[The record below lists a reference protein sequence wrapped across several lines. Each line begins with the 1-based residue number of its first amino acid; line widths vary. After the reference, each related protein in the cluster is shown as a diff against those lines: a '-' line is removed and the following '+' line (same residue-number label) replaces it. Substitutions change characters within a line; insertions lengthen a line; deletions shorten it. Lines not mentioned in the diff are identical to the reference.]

1 VAIQASGAKQGRAF
15 TLEPYSYAEVRTL
28 MEELGLAEPV
38 AVTLVRRGYRTVAE
52 ARAFLEA
59 AETHD
64 PFEFDS
70 MRDAVRAITDAI
82 GAGRRI
88 TVHGDYDC
96 DGVCAVAILI
106 RALRE
111 LGANCDWYIPDR
123 LGDGYGLTQE
133 GVSRL
138 AARGTELL
146 VTVDCGITCAEEVAA
161 AKLAGMEVIVTD
173 HHEPPDR
180 VPGCTILHPRLSGY
194 PCGELCA
201 TGVAYK
207 LSVAL
212 LGAESARSDL
222 DLVALA
228 TVADLVPLCG
238 ENRALV
244 RAGLAE
250 ARTAARV
257 GWRALCAVARVEPA
271 RLDEG
276 DLAFRLGPRI
286 NAAGRLYRADAGVE
300 LLLADDSARATA
312 IAGELDRANR
322 DRRDAERIVVDAAER
337 ARTQLPQDLR
347 SAPAL
352 VLAGKGWHPG
362 VVGIAASR
370 LAERHGIPVI
380 LIGIEDG
387 GKGRGSGRSIPGFDL
402 LAALDECGEHL
413 SRYGGHR
420 AAAGLE
426 IEAEH
431 VESFRKAFVAHAREA
446 LAERDLI
453 RSEPIDAVVGGE
465 SLGHDVAEQ
474 FGHLAPFGK
483 GNPGVRLLVPS
494 ARVCDVRPM
503 GDGDKHARFRLESGS
518 HSALGVAF
526 GVNGELSAARLAEP
540 VDVSVRLELN
550 EWNGAIEPRVVL
562 GELYLG
568 LHGGMDGMDGG
579 GGGESSQP
587 GEEEWWHRVAVE
599 REVKLEP
606 WPSSVLLEAASM
618 AWGRDVVDRR
628 GSSGVA
634 SVAALASSGERV
646 LALCADAVRR
656 RALVERAAVPARFG
670 GGTVAIASGRFA
682 DEAQR
687 AAVTAVAREGSGV
700 VLADWAALIR
710 NPSIPTRFEHV
721 VLIDPPPFP
730 HLERLASAGAGF
742 LHLAWGSAE
751 LELALRVHEADW
763 PQRPDLAAT
772 YLALRDGAGAG
783 AAGIAASDGGDS
795 ALGSR
800 GLREILEGPGRHAR
814 SPELA
819 ARRLRVLEE
828 LGAIAW
834 EGSAAAPALRVVSSE
849 AKDLERSKAFV
860 TYRDRSEEGKRFLS
874 RRSQPS

>member
-1 VAIQASGAKQGRAF
+1 VAIQASDATRGRAF

-28 MEELGLAEPV
+28 MEELDLAEPV
-38 AVTLVRRGYRTVAE
+38 AVTLVRRGHRTVAE
-52 ARAFLEA
+52 ARTFLEA
-59 AETHD
+59 AEAHD

-70 MRDAVRAITDAI
+70 MGDAVGAITDAI
-82 GAGRRI
+82 AARRRI

-133 GVSRL
+133 GVRRL

-146 VTVDCGITCAEEVAA
+146 LTVDCGITCAEEVAA
-161 AKLAGMEVIVTD
+161 AKQAGMDVIVTD
-173 HHEPPDR
+173 HHEPPDHL
-180 VPGCTILHPRLSGY
+180 PGCTILHPRLSGY

-212 LGAESARSDL
+212 LGEERARPDL

-250 ARTAARV
+250 ARTAARA
-257 GWRALCAVARVEPA
+257 GWRALCAVARVEPG

-300 LLLADDSARATA
+300 LLLADDPARASA

-322 DRRDAERIVVDAAER
+322 ERRDAERAVVDAAER
-337 ARTQLPQDLR
+337 ARTQLPQDLGA
-347 SAPAL
+347 APAL
-352 VLAGKGWHPG
+352 VLAGEGWHPG

-370 LAERHGIPVI
+370 LAERHGIPVV
-380 LIGIEDG
+380 LIGVEAG
-387 GKGRGSGRSIPGFDL
+387 GRGRGSGRSIPGFDL
-402 LAALDECGEHL
+402 LAALDECAEHL

-420 AAAGLE
+420 AAAGIE
-426 IEAEH
+426 IEAGRI
-431 VESFRKAFVAHAREA
+431 ESFREAFVAHARKA
-446 LAERDLI
+446 LAESDLI
-453 RSEPIDAVVGGE
+453 STEPIDAVVGGE

-474 FGHLAPFGK
+474 FEHLGPFGM

-494 ARVCDVRPM
+494 ARVLDVRPM
-503 GDGDKHARFRLESGS
+503 GDGDKHARFRLQSGS

-526 GVNGELSAARLAEP
+526 GVNGELSAARLDEP
-540 VDVSVRLELN
+540 IDISVRLELN
-550 EWNGAIEPRVVL
+550 EWNGAVEPRVVL
-562 GELYLG
+562 GELYPG
-568 LHGGMDGMDGG
+568 VHGSMP
-579 GGGESSQP
+579 GESPRSS
-587 GEEEWWHRVAVE
+587 EEEWWHRVAVE

-606 WPSSVLLEAASM
+606 WPSSMLMEGSAT

-682 DEAQR
+682 DEAVR

-700 VLADWAALIR
+700 VLADWAALMR
-710 NPSIPTRFEHV
+710 HPSIPTRFEHV

-730 HLERLASAGAGF
+730 HLERLASTGAGF
-742 LHLAWGSAE
+742 LHLAWGRAE
-751 LELALRVHEADW
+751 FELALRVHEADW
-763 PQRPDLAAT
+763 PQRHDLAAT
-772 YLALRDGAGAG
+772 YLALRD
-783 AAGIAASDGGDS
+783 AAGGTATSDGDDS
-795 ALGSR
+795 LISGQ
-800 GLREILEGPGRHAR
+800 LREILEGPWRHPR
-814 SPELA
+814 SPEIA

-828 LGAIAW
+828 VGAIDW
-834 EGSAAAPALRVVSSE
+834 EGSAAAPVLRVVSSE

-860 TYRDRSEEGKRFLS
+860 AYRERSEDGKRFLS